1 MQAIINN
8 RTYQI
13 AGIVQAEGLLAD
25 DMKSRGWEPVFY
37 EMVGKRGAAFV
48 AYRGIRS
55 GQFVKAI

>member
-13 AGIVQAEGLLAD
+13 TGIVQVEGLLVD

-37 EMVGKRGAAFV
+37 EMVGKRGATFI

-55 GQFVKAI
+55 GQFVKA

>member
-13 AGIVQAEGLLAD
+13 TGIVQVEGLLVD
-25 DMKSRGWEPVFY
+25 DMKFRGWEPVFY
-37 EMVGKRGAAFV
+37 EMLGKRGATFI

-55 GQFVKAI
+55 GQFVKA